1 MEGRNLS
8 VVILMMKNNVFGI
21 EYNLKKKI
29 IYRRIIF
36 CVLLIV
42 FTLIL
47 NIVILN
53 LRHILSKN
61 VSFILNVVS
70 DVICFT
76 SMMIYFDFMINKE
89 YSLLKLFSKNKM
101 IINGEIE
108 SIDQTTII
116 YNKIDCYIVTI
127 NQKKYYSPVNSKVNL
142 EKNKNAKI
150 SIVKGIILEVDY
162 E

>member
-1 MEGRNLS
+1 
-8 VVILMMKNNVFGI
+8 
-21 EYNLKKKI
+21 
-29 IYRRIIF
+29 
-36 CVLLIV
+36 
-42 FTLIL
+42 
-47 NIVILN
+47 
-53 LRHILSKN
+53 
-61 VSFILNVVS
+61 
-70 DVICFT
+70 
-76 SMMIYFDFMINKE
+76 
-89 YSLLKLFSKNKM
+89 M